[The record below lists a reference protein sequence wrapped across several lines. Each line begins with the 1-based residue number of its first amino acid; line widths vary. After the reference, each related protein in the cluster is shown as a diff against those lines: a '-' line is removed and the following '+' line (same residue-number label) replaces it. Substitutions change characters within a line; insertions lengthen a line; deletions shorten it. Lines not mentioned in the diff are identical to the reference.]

1 MITKLTKDIDILKT
15 RKYFS
20 DQYII
25 QQTNNSV
32 EFKNPVYNH
41 SVYIFKNKVN
51 ALVFRKNIPEN
62 YIAVFV
68 DFDLVHK
75 LIPKVVRYEYFDEIT
90 VSKTRY
96 ERGHSDYFGIKYAVF
111 VISKLEQFEGFC
123 DIFRDRG
130 RHVYDAKRIS
140 LTLIDKDRKHKTILK
155 SGPIYR
161 NLNLRHKSQKF
172 INFTFN
178 ICECKISRNISP
190 KIFKISWEKA
200 TYKCIKLL
208 VINTINITDITTI
221 IIKYL

>member
-25 QQTNNSV
+25 QQTHNYI
-32 EFKNPVYNH
+32 EYKNPVYNH
-41 SVYIFKNKVN
+41 SVYIFNNKVN
-51 ALVFRKNIPEN
+51 ALVFKKYISEN
-62 YIAVFV
+62 YITVFV
-68 DFDLVHK
+68 DFDIVHK
-75 LIPKVVRYEYFDEIT
+75 LIPKEVIYEYFDEIT

-111 VISKLEQFEGFC
+111 AILKLKDFKGFC
-123 DIFRDRG
+123 YLFRDKG
-130 RHVYDAKRIS
+130 RHVYDSKRIS
-140 LTLIDKDRKHKTILK
+140 LTFIDKDRRHKTILK
-155 SGPIYR
+155 SGPRYK

-208 VINTINITDITTI
+208 VENTINIKDIAII